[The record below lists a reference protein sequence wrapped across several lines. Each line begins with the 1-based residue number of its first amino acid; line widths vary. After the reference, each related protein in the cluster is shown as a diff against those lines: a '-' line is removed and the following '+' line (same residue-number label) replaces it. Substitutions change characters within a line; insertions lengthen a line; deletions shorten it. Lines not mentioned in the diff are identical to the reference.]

1 MKAEAK
7 RIADLE
13 RQKLEEKQAAERA
26 LEREKQK
33 LAEERRQT
41 ELKKQQVIAEQ
52 KRQEDAKKKAVEAEK
67 QKKLADDK
75 AAKQK
80 AADLAKKAAADKAAT
95 ELATKQAE
103 QNKQAAAKLAADNAT
118 KSAANQ
124 VEALAEIERY
134 KAMVRQQIMRYWVV
148 QKGLNQ
154 QDATKLFVRVAPTGT
169 VLDVKVTGSSG
180 SDALDRS
187 AVAAVYK
194 ASPLPVPKDPEL
206 FREFREL
213 RLTLR
218 PDSILSDN

>member
-1 MKAEAK
+1 
-7 RIADLE
+7 
-13 RQKLEEKQAAERA
+13 
-26 LEREKQK
+26 
-33 LAEERRQT
+33 
-41 ELKKQQVIAEQ
+41 
-52 KRQEDAKKKAVEAEK
+52 
-67 QKKLADDK
+67 LADDK

-80 AADLAKKAAADKAAT
+80 AADLAKKAAADKVIANKAPVGVQHAAPKSET
-95 ELATKQAE
+95 VAQADSANA
-103 QNKQAAAKLAADNAT
+103 NKAAQA
-118 KSAANQ
+118 
-124 VEALAEIERY
+124 EALAEIERY